1 MSLTSETQ
9 ELVNRLAGLRARAQE
24 QDVRQVLEA
33 ARAARLRAQPRG
45 EAAASLSAGGGGSA
59 ARPWGARAE
68 EARARAAL
76 LAERGRAVKA
86 PRAAAPEEPDELAR
100 GGAGAGAGAGG
111 RPARRPAKEILAAL
125 ASEQERARGQPA
137 PLPAGDRRAAYANRE
152 HEKRRLQLQF
162 QFKGG
167 KALPE
172 SALPAPSEGL
182 VPVSLIT
189 RRTVQRGPEHEAR
202 AERARAGAAYD
213 AHRARLDDLH
223 ASFGQVMAEV
233 EAVKRSAEQAR
244 TAKARADL
252 GARLSQL
259 LADANNIEELI
270 NDEQRMGPLGDS
282 RIRNPVLCSSR
293 GGPRGLPHA

>member
-24 QDVRQVLEA
+24 QDVRQVLET

-45 EAAASLSAGGGGSA
+45 EAAASVGAGGGGSA
-59 ARPWGARAE
+59 AKPWGARAE

-86 PRAAAPEEPDELAR
+86 PRAAAPEERDEFSR
-100 GGAGAGAGAGG
+100 GGAGAGG

-137 PLPAGDRRAAYANRE
+137 PLPAGDRRAAYANRD

-189 RRTVQRGPEHEAR
+189 RRAVQRGPEHEAR
-202 AERARAGAAYD
+202 AERARADAAYD

-244 TAKARADL
+244 TAKARAEL

-270 NDEQRMGPLGDS
+270 KDEQRMGPSGE
-282 RIRNPVLCSSR
+282 
-293 GGPRGLPHA
+293 PRVGA